1 MTTQA
6 PALTTYELFIGGE
19 WTPAAG
25 GSTYVRENPAT
36 GEPIGEFQAAEA
48 EDVGRAV
55 AAARRVHVERSW
67 RDLPGSEKQ
76 AKMNAMAEWLSAERD
91 RLLGVIT
98 AEAGKPGF
106 MAELD
111 VDMAIDFLLYYGGTQ
126 RNVGGRTMP
135 NLRRDLFGYT
145 IEEPAG
151 VAAIMTPWNF
161 PLLIAAQKCAPALAA
176 GCPVVLKPAPETP
189 LTALELARAAEA
201 AELPPGAFNVVTD
214 TRPGSPAG
222 QALVT
227 HPDVS
232 VVSFTGSDATGSKVM
247 EAAALSLKPVA
258 LECGGKCPNIV
269 HEDADLD
276 AAVEAA
282 VLGIFFNTGQ
292 VCNGATRLFVHEAIA
307 DEFLEGFE
315 QKTEMLKVGNPT
327 DPGVMIGPLIS
338 SEQLQRVSDYVRI
351 GNEEGASLV
360 FGGEALTGGELA
372 RGHFFAPTLFEG
384 VDQSMRIGREEIFG
398 PVLAMSRYGDLDK
411 VLDDANNTPFG
422 LSGAIWTRD
431 INVAEQAVR
440 TLDLGIVWV
449 NEFLAMFA
457 EAPHGGY
464 GRSGIGREMGPEAM
478 REFQEI
484 KTVIRKFGPR
494 EMMLG

>member
-1 MTTQA
+1 MTTEA
-6 PALTTYELFIGGE
+6 PAVATYELFIGGE
-19 WTPAAG
+19 WQPAAG
-25 GSTYVRENPAT
+25 GATYVRENPAT
-36 GEPIGEFQAAEA
+36 EEPIGEFQAGER
-48 EDVGRAV
+48 EDVNRAV
-55 AAARRVHVERSW
+55 AAAKRAHDDRTW
-67 RDLPGSEKQ
+67 RDMSG
-76 AKMNAMAEWLSAERD
+76 AERQARMSVMAGWLRAERE
-91 RLLGVIT
+91 RLLRVVT
-98 AEAGKPGF
+98 AEAGKPRF

-111 VDMAIDFLLYYGGTQ
+111 VDMAIDFLEYYGGTQ
-126 RNVGGRTMP
+126 RNVGGRTMA
-135 NLRRDLFGYT
+135 NLRPDLFAYT
-145 IEEPAG
+145 VEEPAG

-201 AELPPGAFNVVTD
+201 ASLPVGVFNVVTD

-227 HPDVS
+227 HPDVA

-247 EAAALSLKPVA
+247 AAAAASLKRIA

-269 HEDADLD
+269 HRDADLD
-276 AAVEAA
+276 AAIEAA

-292 VCNGATRLFVHEAIA
+292 VCNAATRVFVHEAIA
-307 DEFLEGFE
+307 DEFLAGFE
-315 QKTEMLKVGNPT
+315 EKTKLLRVG
-327 DPGVMIGPLIS
+327 DPSDPDVMIGPLIS
-338 SEQLQRVSDYVRI
+338 SEQLERVSRYVQI
-351 GNEEGASLV
+351 GRDEGANLV
-360 FGGEALTGGELA
+360 FGGEPLKGGGLD

-398 PVLAMSRYGDLDK
+398 PVLAMSRYRELDRA
-411 VLDDANNTPFG
+411 LEDANRTPYG

-431 INVAEQAVR
+431 LDVAEQAIR
-440 TLDLGIVWV
+440 ALDVGMVWV

-464 GRSGIGREMGPEAM
+464 GRSGVGREMGPEAM
-478 REFQEI
+478 REFQET

-494 EMMLG
+494 EMLLG